1 MQPIKYKKIKDNELD
16 FDTMTLVNIVSHDG
30 ELVFFFIVEYTQ
42 KHNGKFTIERELI
55 SVCNDDFSNIVS
67 VSYQIQ

>member
-1 MQPIKYKKIKDNELD
+1 MQPIKYKKIKDNQLD

-30 ELVFFFIVEYTQ
+30 EFVFFFIVEFTQ
-42 KHNGKFTIERELI
+42 KHRGNITIERELI
-55 SVCNDDFSNIVS
+55 DVSNDDFNNIVS